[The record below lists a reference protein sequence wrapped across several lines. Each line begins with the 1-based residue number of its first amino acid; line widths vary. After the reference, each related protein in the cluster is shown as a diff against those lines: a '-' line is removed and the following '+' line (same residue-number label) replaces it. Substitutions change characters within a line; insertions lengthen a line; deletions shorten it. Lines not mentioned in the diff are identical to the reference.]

1 MPIQNAAD
9 VVRLFADQH
18 VVIVGDIVLDEYVTG
33 DCSRMSPEAPVAI
46 VRVERTRAVLGGAG
60 NTAANVAALGGR
72 ATLIGLGGE
81 DATGDD
87 VRRLAA
93 QGGVRLE
100 LIADG
105 RPTTRKTRVIG
116 QQQQLLRLDHESSRP
131 ADPATEARL
140 LERVSAAL
148 ADARVLVIS
157 DYAKGVVTQSLAAGL
172 VAGAHRRGIEV
183 VTDPR
188 PSHREFYDGVDALTP
203 NWKEALALLGWPESP
218 ASDGSI
224 TAVGEAL
231 ARRYQANIVLTLGP
245 RGIAFFGRD
254 FDQFAVPTLARE
266 VFDVSGAGDTVVAVL
281 ALARAAGAD
290 YRAAVSLA
298 NAAAGIVVGKLG
310 TATVSVAELLH
321 GLAPTARLVTR
332 DELPGLATRLRRDG
346 KRIVTLN
353 GSFDVAHA
361 GHLHILEE
369 ARRQGDVLIVGLNS
383 DRSVRAYKGESRPI
397 NGEHD
402 RARLLL
408 ALRVVDFV
416 HIFDETVPMP
426 FIEAVRPDVHV
437 NGAEY
442 GEQCIEAETVRR
454 VGGRV
459 HIVPRVAGLST
470 TAMVEKLAASN
481 DQGR

>member
-1 MPIQNAAD
+1 MA
-9 VVRLFADQH
+9 
-18 VVIVGDIVLDEYVTG
+18 E
-33 DCSRMSPEAPVAI
+33 
-46 VRVERTRAVLGGAG
+46 
-60 NTAANVAALGGR
+60 
-72 ATLIGLGGE
+72 
-81 DATGDD
+81 
-87 VRRLAA
+87 
-93 QGGVRLE
+93 
-100 LIADG
+100 
-105 RPTTRKTRVIG
+105 
-116 QQQQLLRLDHESSRP
+116 
-131 ADPATEARL
+131 
-140 LERVSAAL
+140 
-148 ADARVLVIS
+148 
-157 DYAKGVVTQSLAAGL
+157 
-172 VAGAHRRGIEV
+172 AHRRGIEV
-183 VTDPR
+183 ITDPR
-188 PSHREFYDGVDALTP
+188 PAHREFYDGVDALTP

-218 ASDGSI
+218 ASDESI

-254 FDQFAVPTLARE
+254 LDQFAVPTLARE

-310 TATVSVAELLH
+310 NATVSVAELLH